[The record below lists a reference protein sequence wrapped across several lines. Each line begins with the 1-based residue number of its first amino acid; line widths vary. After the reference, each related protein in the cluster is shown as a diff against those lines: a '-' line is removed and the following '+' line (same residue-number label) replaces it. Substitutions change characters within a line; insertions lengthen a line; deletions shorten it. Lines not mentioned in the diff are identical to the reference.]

1 MEFPIF
7 LELLFDYYIFV
18 LLVEFMTIGPIFRAD
33 ELPRIALLLL
43 LDETEEILL
52 DVWSYIM
59 GSIAFL
65 LLLFAY
71 EL

>member
-52 DVWSYIM
+52 DV
-59 GSIAFL
+59 
-65 LLLFAY
+65 
-71 EL
+71 